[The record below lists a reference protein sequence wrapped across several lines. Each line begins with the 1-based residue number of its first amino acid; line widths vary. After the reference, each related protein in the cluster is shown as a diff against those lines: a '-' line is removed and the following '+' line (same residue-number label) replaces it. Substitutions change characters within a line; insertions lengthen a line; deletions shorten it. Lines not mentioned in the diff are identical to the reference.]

1 MKHTVDFKECLKDSP
16 KFRASLE
23 DAENDIEALEIR
35 LDRLVKQCTT
45 MIDAGKAFSNAS
57 SFFVLGVRD
66 LANYFNDDS
75 LVSTSLS
82 RFAHAMSEM
91 LKYFNI
97 LMDQANRSVCKNL
110 NNFIRIDIKKVKETK
125 KLFEKISDDMDAAF
139 IRNSQAAKSKPQ
151 ECEEAHNTLTAMRS
165 CFAHTS
171 LDYVF
176 QVNVLNSKKR
186 FDILDTMLSFMHA
199 QSTFFHQGHDLFQ
212 DLETTYMK
220 EIAGQVEELS
230 SKAKVERKEME
241 ERHTLVQQKDLST
254 SSLLQG
260 EGSLLQTEGYLFKR
274 NSNAFKNY
282 VRRWFSIQD
291 SQLVYRKRTK
301 DTLTIMEDDLR
312 LCTIRQPVEFDRRF
326 CFEVLSPT
334 RSHILQADSD
344 EECQLWVNALNFS
357 ISHAYKETM
366 HSQEKGESKRSS
378 SSSSKDSTNAGPPP
392 AEPKQNKARVRMEQ
406 LLVIPGNSHCCDCGA
421 PEPRWASINL
431 GITLCIECSG
441 IHRGF
446 GVHMSKVRSITL
458 DTWEPEHLKVMLEL
472 GNNVINRC
480 YEADVDETIA
490 VRAQPD
496 SNRSVRENWIRAKY
510 VQKAF
515 IKPLPGVNKSNMARK
530 WSVRKKTRRSP
541 ARSLIK
547 SSYTESSLK
556 DSLGSKGGDSLSHSD
571 PDLTS
576 GLMEGGDIGARGA
589 VLSVSN
595 PKYRDSSE
603 VESDST
609 TSGDIVFGDENPPP
623 FVAGLN
629 KSLDLESSDE
639 SSHDVDDDST
649 GPSGAGSSTDGDR
662 FTTSWED
669 MSRLDPNLLL
679 YKASGARN
687 LPVMLEA
694 LSNKADPN
702 WVNLEEDGKTP
713 IMRAVQTGSLAAC
726 EFLLLNNA
734 KLDRK
739 DKHGRTPLHHA
750 TILGHTGQVCQFL
763 KRRADQNAKD
773 NQGKTPLM
781 IAVENANADIVT
793 LLRLAKLN
801 DEMKESDGYL
811 GNPGDETFQD
821 VFRDFTNM
829 ASNNPEK
836 LKRKQ

>member
-23 DAENDIEALEIR
+23 DAENDIEALESR
-35 LDRLVKQCTT
+35 LDKLVKQCTA
-45 MIDAGKAFSNAS
+45 MIEAGKMFSNAS
-57 SFFVLGVRD
+57 SGFVVGVRD
-66 LANYFNDDS
+66 LANYFNDDT

-97 LMDQANRSVCKNL
+97 LMDQAHRSICKNL

-125 KLFEKISDDMDAAF
+125 KLFEKISDDMDAAY
-139 IRNSQAAKSKPQ
+139 IRNSQAPKSKPQ
-151 ECEEAHNTLTAMRS
+151 ECEEANNTLTAMRS

-199 QSTFFHQGHDLFQ
+199 QNTFFHQGHDLFR

-220 EIAGQVEELS
+220 DIAGQVEELS
-230 SKAKVERKEME
+230 SKAKIERKEME

-260 EGSLLQTEGYLFKR
+260 DGNLLQTEGYLFKR

-282 VRRWFSIQD
+282 VRRWFCIQD

-301 DTLTIMEDDLR
+301 DTLTVMEDDLR
-312 LCTIRQPVEFDRRF
+312 LCTIRQPVDSDRRF

-344 EECQLWVNALNFS
+344 EECQLWVSALNAS

-366 HSQEKGESKRSS
+366 HSQEVENKRSS
-378 SSSSKDSTNAGPPP
+378 TSSKESSQSDMLP
-392 AEPKQNKARVRMEQ
+392 AEPKQSKAKIRMEQ
-406 LLVIPGNSHCCDCGA
+406 LLTIPGNSHCCDCGA
-421 PEPRWASINL
+421 NEPRWASINL

-446 GVHMSKVRSITL
+446 GVHLSKVRSITL
-458 DTWEPEHLKVMLEL
+458 DTWEPEHLKVMLEI
-472 GNNVINRC
+472 GNDVVNRI
-480 YEADVDETIA
+480 YEAEVDETIA
-490 VRAQPD
+490 ARATPD
-496 SNRSVRENWIRAKY
+496 CNRTVRESWIRAKY
-510 VQKAF
+510 FQRAF
-515 IKPLPGVNKSNMARK
+515 IKKLPGVNKSNVLRK
-530 WSVRKKTRRSP
+530 WSVRKKTRRSSSQSFLKTS
-541 ARSLIK
+541 RSGG
-547 SSYTESSLK
+547 ELK
-556 DSLGSKGGDSLSHSD
+556 DSAWSRNRVVSEDLSSE
-571 PDLTS
+571 L
-576 GLMEGGDIGARGA
+576 LEGGETGATGA

-595 PKYRDSSE
+595 ATLMEKRSFKNNARE
-603 VESDST
+603 EQA
-609 TSGDIVFGDENPPP
+609 SGDVAGIVFGDDPPL

-639 SSHDVDDDST
+639 SLHEYDDEASINV
-649 GPSGAGSSTDGDR
+649 GVDGDD

-669 MSRLDPNLLL
+669 MSKLDPNLLL
-679 YKASGARN
+679 YKASAARN

-694 LSNKADPN
+694 LANSADPN

-713 IMRAVQTGSLAAC
+713 IMKAVQTGSLAAC

-739 DKHGRTPLHHA
+739 DKNGKTALHHA

-773 NQGKTPLM
+773 NQGQTPLD
-781 IAVENANADIVT
+781 IAVANANADIVT

-836 LKRKQ
+836 LKRK